1 MVVDHQWNDFDICVK
16 CLCLKSQATRTC
28 PGHYD
33 NPDNEQEAGESK
45 AATDTRRSGSVHGTG
60 GVGEC

>member
-1 MVVDHQWNDFDICVK
+1 MVDHQWNDFDICVK

-45 AATDTRRSGSVHGTG
+45 AAVKNDEH
-60 GVGEC
+60 